1 MALAFFFMPIM
12 QRKTFNFIIGGIK
25 MNELEEKDLQ
35 DFDDAVDD
43 IVEDETKSLKEKQQE
58 IWNRILGLIQP

>member
-1 MALAFFFMPIM
+1 
-12 QRKTFNFIIGGIK
+12 
-25 MNELEEKDLQ
+25 MNELEEKDLM

-43 IVEDETKSLKEKQQE
+43 IVEDETKTEKEKQTE

>member
-1 MALAFFFMPIM
+1 
-12 QRKTFNFIIGGIK
+12 
-25 MNELEEKDLQ
+25 MNDLEEKDLI

-43 IVEDETKSLKEKQQE
+43 IIEYEAKSLKEKQTE

>member
-1 MALAFFFMPIM
+1 
-12 QRKTFNFIIGGIK
+12 
-25 MNELEEKDLQ
+25 MNDLEEKDLE

-43 IVEDETKSLKEKQQE
+43 IVEDETKTEKEKQRE